1 MNEILEFET
10 YLSISR
16 TKFGIY
22 LFDTKNRNNFY
33 DKEIT
38 FQETNFINYSHLK
51 QFLDDNVFRIEKL
64 VGKFIENIF
73 VIIDNESILNTQIGI
88 KHKNYHPSKSKVY
101 LQSSITKAKD
111 LFKENYPDEKIMHII
126 INNYLIDGKSY
137 FYLQD
142 NLQYE
147 QLNFVI
153 QFKSLSNEITYNL
166 NKLLQNYQINI
177 IKFLDE
183 NYVKNFFDKD
193 IEISKMAFDILRG
206 CNANEVMVVQKNT
219 KKTGFFEKFFQLFS

>member
-1 MNEILEFET
+1 MNEIFEFET

-38 FQETNFINYSHLK
+38 FEETNFINYSHLK
-51 QFLDDNVFRIEKL
+51 QFLDDNVFKIEKL

-73 VIIDNESILNTQIGI
+73 IIIDNESILNTQIGI

-101 LQSSITKAKD
+101 LQSSITNAKD

-126 INNYLIDGKSY
+126 INNYLIDGKNY
-137 FYLQD
+137 FYLKD
-142 NLQYE
+142 NIQYE
-147 QLNFVI
+147 HLNLVI
-153 QFKSLSNEITYNL
+153 EFKSISNEIIHSL
-166 NKLLQNYQINI
+166 NKLLQNYQIDI

-193 IEISKMAFDILRG
+193 IEISKMAFDILNG
-206 CNANEVMVVQKNT
+206 CNVNEVMVVQKNT
-219 KKTGFFEKFFQLFS
+219 KKSGFFEKFFQLFS

>member
-1 MNEILEFET
+1 MNEIFEFET

-33 DKEIT
+33 NKEII
-38 FQETNFINYSHLK
+38 FEETNFINYSHLK
-51 QFLDDNVFRIEKL
+51 QFLDDNVFKIEKL

-73 VIIDNESILNTQIGI
+73 IIIDNESILNTQIGI

-101 LQSSITKAKD
+101 LQSSITNAKD

-126 INNYLIDGKSY
+126 INNYLIDGKNY
-137 FYLQD
+137 FYMKD
-142 NLQYE
+142 NIQYE
-147 QLNFVI
+147 NLNLVI
-153 QFKSLSNEITYNL
+153 EFKSISNEIIHNL
-166 NKLLQNYQINI
+166 NKLLQNYQIDI

-193 IEISKMAFDILRG
+193 IEISKMAFDILNG
-206 CNANEVMVVQKNT
+206 CNVNEVMVVQKNT
-219 KKTGFFEKFFQLFS
+219 KKSGFFEKFFQLFS

>member
-206 CNANEVMVVQKNT
+206 CNVNEVMVVQKNT

>member
-1 MNEILEFET
+1 MNVIFEFDT

-33 DKEIT
+33 NKEII
-38 FQETNFINYSHLK
+38 FEETNFINYSHLK
-51 QFLDDNVFRIEKL
+51 QFLDDNVFKIEKL

-73 VIIDNESILNTQIGI
+73 IIIDNESILNTQIGI

-101 LQSSITKAKD
+101 LQSSITNAKD

-126 INNYLIDGKSY
+126 INNYLIDGKNY
-137 FYLQD
+137 FYLKD
-142 NLQYE
+142 NIQYE
-147 QLNFVI
+147 NLNLVI
-153 QFKSLSNEITYNL
+153 EFKSISNEITHNL
-166 NKLLQNYQINI
+166 NKLLQNYQIDI

-193 IEISKMAFDILRG
+193 IEISKMAFDILNG
-206 CNANEVMVVQKNT
+206 CNVNEVIVVQKNT
-219 KKTGFFEKFFQLFS
+219 KKLGFFEKFFQLFS

>member
-1 MNEILEFET
+1 MNEIFEFET

-38 FQETNFINYSHLK
+38 FEETNFINYSHLK
-51 QFLDDNVFRIEKL
+51 QFLDDNVFKIEKL

-73 VIIDNESILNTQIGI
+73 IMIDNESILNTQIGI
-88 KHKNYHPSKSKVY
+88 KHKNYHPSKSKIY
-101 LQSSITKAKD
+101 LQSSITNAKD

-126 INNYLIDGKSY
+126 INNYLIDGKNY
-137 FYLQD
+137 FYLKD
-142 NLQYE
+142 NIQYE
-147 QLNFVI
+147 NLNLVI
-153 QFKSLSNEITYNL
+153 EFKSISNEIIHNL
-166 NKLLQNYQINI
+166 NKLLQNYQIDI

-193 IEISKMAFDILRG
+193 IEISKMAFDILNG
-206 CNANEVMVVQKNT
+206 CNVNEVIVVQKNT
-219 KKTGFFEKFFQLFS
+219 KKLGFFEKFFQLFS

>member
-1 MNEILEFET
+1 MNEIFEFET

-33 DKEIT
+33 NKEIT
-38 FQETNFINYSHLK
+38 FEETNFINYSHLK
-51 QFLDDNVFRIEKL
+51 QFLDDNVFKIEKL

-73 VIIDNESILNTQIGI
+73 IIIDNESILNTQIGI

-101 LQSSITKAKD
+101 LQSSITNAKD

-126 INNYLIDGKSY
+126 INNYLIDGKNY
-137 FYLQD
+137 FYLKD
-142 NLQYE
+142 NIQYE
-147 QLNFVI
+147 HLNLVI
-153 QFKSLSNEITYNL
+153 EFKSISNEIIHSL
-166 NKLLQNYQINI
+166 NKLLQNYQIDI

-193 IEISKMAFDILRG
+193 IEISKMAFDILNG
-206 CNANEVMVVQKNT
+206 CNVNEVMVVQKNT
-219 KKTGFFEKFFQLFS
+219 KKSGFFEKFFQLFS

>member
-1 MNEILEFET
+1 MNEIFEFET

-38 FQETNFINYSHLK
+38 FEETNFINYSHLK
-51 QFLDDNVFRIEKL
+51 QFLDDNVFKIEKL

-73 VIIDNESILNTQIGI
+73 IIIDNESILNTQIGI
-88 KHKNYHPSKSKVY
+88 KHKNYHPLKSKVY
-101 LQSSITKAKD
+101 LQSSITNAKD

-126 INNYLIDGKSY
+126 INNYLIDGKNY
-137 FYLQD
+137 FYLKD
-142 NLQYE
+142 NIQYE
-147 QLNFVI
+147 NLNLVI
-153 QFKSLSNEITYNL
+153 EFKSISNEIIHNL
-166 NKLLQNYQINI
+166 NKLLQNYQIDI

-193 IEISKMAFDILRG
+193 IEISKMAFDILNG
-206 CNANEVMVVQKNT
+206 CNVNEVMVVQKNT
-219 KKTGFFEKFFQLFS
+219 KKSGFFEKFFQLFS